1 MGEDI
6 DRIAVTADTYLTT
19 MVDMDLVMAATSITT
34 ADIGGTSRITVDISL
49 DMVNINRIS
58 VAMEGIN
65 LTMVTEDSD
74 HIMAAVMGDTDI
86 IWGTD
91 TEVPME
97 DTEVLSLWP
106 DMAMNTKMKKKIKPT
121 KTPKDIRFLNLTT
134 DMLIIT
140 STKFMTIQTPKT
152 IIKLIT

>member
-1 MGEDI
+1 MENI

-19 MVDMDLVMAATSITT
+19 MVDMDLVMAATSLTT
-34 ADIGGTSRITVDISL
+34 ADIVGTSRITVDISL
-49 DMVNINRIS
+49 DMVDTNRIS

-65 LTMVTEDSD
+65 LTMVTVDSD
-74 HIMAAVMGDTDI
+74 HIMAA
-86 IWGTD
+86 
-91 TEVPME
+91 
-97 DTEVLSLWP
+97 
-106 DMAMNTKMKKKIKPT
+106 DMAMNTKTKKKIKPT
-121 KTPKDIRFLNLTT
+121 KIPKDIRFLNLIT

>member
-1 MGEDI
+1 
-6 DRIAVTADTYLTT
+6 
-19 MVDMDLVMAATSITT
+19 MDLVMAATSLT
-34 ADIGGTSRITVDISL
+34 TVD
-49 DMVNINRIS
+49 MVDINRIT

-74 HIMAAVMGDTDI
+74 HIMAAAMGDTDI
-86 IWGTD
+86 TWD

-121 KTPKDIRFLNLTT
+121 KTPKDIRFLNLIT
-134 DMLIIT
+134 DMLIII
-140 STKFMTIQTPKT
+140 STKFMTIQTP
-152 IIKLIT
+152 

>member
-1 MGEDI
+1 
-6 DRIAVTADTYLTT
+6 
-19 MVDMDLVMAATSITT
+19 MAATSLTT
-34 ADIGGTSRITVDISL
+34 ADIVGTSRITVDTSL

-74 HIMAAVMGDTDI
+74 HIMAAAMGDTDI
-86 IWGTD
+86 TWD
-91 TEVPME
+91 T

-106 DMAMNTKMKKKIKPT
+106 DMAMNTNTKKKIKPT
-121 KTPKDIRFLNLTT
+121 KTPKDIRFLNLITV
-134 DMLIIT
+134 MLIIT

-152 IIKLIT
+152 IIKLIP

>member
-1 MGEDI
+1 
-6 DRIAVTADTYLTT
+6 
-19 MVDMDLVMAATSITT
+19 MAATSLTT
-34 ADIGGTSRITVDISL
+34 ADIVGTSRITVDLSPATV
-49 DMVNINRIS
+49 DMADINRIS

-74 HIMAAVMGDTDI
+74 HIMAAAMGDTDI
-86 IWGTD
+86 TWGTD

-106 DMAMNTKMKKKIKPT
+106 DMAMNTKTKKKIKPT
-121 KTPKDIRFLNLTT
+121 KTPKDIRFLNLIT

>member
-1 MGEDI
+1 
-6 DRIAVTADTYLTT
+6 
-19 MVDMDLVMAATSITT
+19 MAATSLTT
-34 ADIGGTSRITVDISL
+34 ADIVGTSRITVD
-49 DMVNINRIS
+49 INRIS

-65 LTMVTEDSD
+65 LTMVTVDSD
-74 HIMAAVMGDTDI
+74 HIMAVAIGDTDI
-86 IWGTD
+86 TWGTD
-91 TEVPME
+91 TGVPME
-97 DTEVLSLWP
+97 DTEILSLWP

-134 DMLIIT
+134 DMSIIT